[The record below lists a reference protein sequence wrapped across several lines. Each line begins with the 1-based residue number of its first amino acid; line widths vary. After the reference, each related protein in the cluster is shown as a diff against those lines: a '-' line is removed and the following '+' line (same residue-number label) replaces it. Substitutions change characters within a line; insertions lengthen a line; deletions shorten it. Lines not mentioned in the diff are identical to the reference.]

1 MNDFSGSTRVDEVLD
16 QALALPPEQRAAF
29 VAEAAGADE
38 ALRAA
43 VERVLA
49 ETDRTDG
56 FLAPGGALTG
66 PVFDSWCERFV
77 SDADSATLQPGARVG
92 PYEVVERIG
101 RGGMGEVYRARD
113 GRLGREV
120 ALKVLPSSVANDP
133 ARLARFEREAR
144 VLASL
149 SHPAIAAI
157 YHLDETSDVKALV
170 LELVEGPT
178 LADRLAEGPLAL
190 ADTLSIGRRI
200 TEALEAAHERGI
212 VHRDL
217 KPANIKISPEA
228 GVKVLDFGLA
238 RAFDVDG
245 GPQPLPALASLT
257 EAGQPGAIVGTAAY
271 MSPEQARGQRVDHR
285 TDIWA
290 FGCVLYEM
298 LTGRRAFSG
307 ESATE
312 VIARVLERDPDLDRL
327 PPGTPAS
334 VRRLLRR
341 AFEKDPAR
349 RLRHIADARLEI
361 DEATGDAVGPDR
373 TEGPGASVER
383 RRLARGVS
391 SIWPVAAA
399 LVVGM
404 GVAGAW
410 FLWTRPPAAPQ
421 PIARL
426 AVPVPPGDEV
436 VAGQM
441 PSVAVSPD
449 GRHVVYR
456 ARRDGTIRLFLRSLD
471 HDAPM
476 AIPGSEEAASP
487 FFSPD
492 GRWIGFDRDGVIM
505 KAPLDGGPPAR
516 IADLPGGFT
525 AAWRDDG
532 TIVVASAQRRGLLA
546 VSDAGGPLEPF
557 SVPDDTA
564 SATTYAFPETVPR
577 TDAVLLTVGT
587 QDSTR
592 IAVLQPGAASPRVL
606 LEGSQ
611 PRLVDSGRLVF
622 VRNGALWAV
631 GFDTRRL
638 APWGQPVTVQTA
650 VRPTSTGGGHFSVGR
665 DGTLVF
671 LPARAT
677 APARTLRWVAH
688 GGAQTPLD
696 LEARAYSR
704 ATLSPEGDRIAF
716 SVSEGGNQD
725 IWIHDL
731 RRGTTTRVTFDPA
744 VDTAPLWS
752 PDGRSVVFRSD
763 RADGGLF
770 LASPDASMSMTRLT
784 AADGAFLTPYS
795 FTPDGRTLLF
805 SAFRTYREQGIGA
818 VDLNRPGEARTVL
831 DGPFAELRPQ
841 LSPDGRWMAYQSDES
856 GQFEVYVRPYP
867 NVTDR
872 RWTISSGG
880 GTSPVWS
887 RDGRTLYYYNGR
899 AIAGVD
905 VDTAATGL
913 VAGSPR
919 TIAEVALYSER
930 LGPVFDLAPDGRR
943 FLVVLDEDEARRAA
957 QGQVMLVRH
966 WESSARD

>member
-16 QALALPPEQRAAF
+16 QALAMPPEQRAAF

-66 PVFDSWCERFV
+66 PVFESWCEQFV
-77 SDADSATLQPGARVG
+77 GDADVATLQPGARVG

-120 ALKVLPSSVANDP
+120 ALKVLPSLVANDP

-157 YHLDETSDVKALV
+157 YHLDETSVVKALV

-190 ADTLSIGRRI
+190 GETLSIARRV

-245 GPQPLPALASLT
+245 GPLPQPALASLT
-257 EAGQPGAIVGTAAY
+257 EVGQPGSIVGTAAY

-312 VIARVLERDPDLDRL
+312 VIARVLERDPDLDAL
-327 PPGTPAS
+327 PPDTPAS

-341 AFEKDPAR
+341 AFEKDPAG

-361 DEATGDAVGPDR
+361 DEATGDAAVR
-373 TEGPGASVER
+373 SAGAARPRGAIER
-383 RRLARGVS
+383 LMRGVS
-391 SIWPVAAA
+391 SIRPVAAA

-404 GVAGAW
+404 AVAGAW
-410 FLWTRPPAAPQ
+410 LLWPRPPAASQ
-421 PIARL
+421 GVARL
-426 AVPVPPGDEV
+426 AVPVPPTDEV
-436 VAGQM
+436 IAGQM

-471 HDAPM
+471 RDAPV

-516 IADLPGGFT
+516 IADLRGGFA

-532 TIVVASAQRRGLLA
+532 TIVVASAQRRGLLT
-546 VSDAGGPLEPF
+546 VSEAGGPLEPLI
-557 SVPDDTA
+557 VPDDAA
-564 SATTYAFPETVPR
+564 SATTYMFPEAVPG
-577 TDAVLLTVGT
+577 TNTVLLTVAT
-587 QDSTR
+587 QESTS
-592 IAVLQPGAASPRVL
+592 IAVLQSGVASPRVL

-611 PRLVDSGRLVF
+611 PRLVASGRLVF
-622 VRNGALWAV
+622 VRDGALWAV

-638 APWGQPVTVQTA
+638 APSGQPVTVQTA
-650 VRPTSTGGGHFSVGR
+650 VRTTSTGGGHFSVGR
-665 DGTLVF
+665 EGTLVF

-763 RADGGLF
+763 REGGGLF

-818 VDLNRPGEARTVL
+818 VDLDRPGETRTVL

-880 GTSPVWS
+880 GMSPVWS
-887 RDGRTLYYYNGR
+887 RDGRTLYYYNGQ
-899 AIAGVD
+899 AIAAVD
-905 VDTAATGL
+905 VDAAGATGL
-913 VAGSPR
+913 SAGPPR
-919 TIAEVALYSER
+919 TIAEVALFSER
-930 LGPVFDLAPDGRR
+930 LGPVFDLAPDGGR

-957 QGQVMLVRH
+957 QAPVMLVRH
-966 WESSARD
+966 WEQSARD